1 MNPLDE
7 LKNLTILIA
16 DDDAVFMESTC
27 KILEM
32 LFHKVIIARN
42 GHEALRLFQEHT
54 IHITMLDIRMG
65 EVSGI
70 EVAQSIRRINAKT
83 PIFLVSSYTQ
93 TDELLEACKLNLVN
107 YMVKPFSFQSLSS
120 TLSSCVQ
127 KLKDECL
134 LYVNLTPNV
143 QYDPFQKKLFCNGN
157 MEFIAH
163 NEILVLELLIQ
174 RRTQIV
180 PYHHFYNILGEETT
194 YAALKNIILR
204 LRKKVGE
211 NAIRNLSKVGYTL
224 I

>member
-1 MNPLDE
+1 MNALNE

-16 DDDAVFMESTC
+16 DDDVIFLESTC

-32 LFHKVIIARN
+32 LFDKVLIAKN

-54 IHITMLDIRMG
+54 VHMLMLDIRMG
-65 EVSGI
+65 ELSGI
-70 EVAQSIRRINAKT
+70 EVAQHIRKVNTKI

-93 TDELLEACKLNLVN
+93 TDELIEACKLNLIS
-107 YMVKPFSFQSLSS
+107 YMVKPFSFQ
-120 TLSSCVQ
+120 TLSLTLEECVL
-127 KLKDECL
+127 KLKKECIL
-134 LYVNLTPNV
+134 LVHLTSSV
-143 QYDPFQKKLFCNGN
+143 SYDPFQKKLLVNGA
-157 MEFIAH
+157 MEVLNH

-174 RRTQIV
+174 YRKQIIT
-180 PYHHFYNILGEETT
+180 YQSFYNILGEETT